1 MKKIVLIAVV
11 GKSPAVVTEAIYALI
26 NNGVVTKSGQID
38 IQLITTGKC
47 EKRIKDDQNP
57 ANTLETWI
65 NKLYVQS
72 FGKNGENKPVEF
84 IENENFHILTRK
96 GTDNQPEKIDDLVDI
111 ESNLILIDKCCEL
124 ARKYST
130 GTDRQDVPVYYL
142 IAGGRKTMATSI
154 MCAAQI
160 YARTIDRVFHVLA
173 NPSDVEDC
181 IDFWYPS
188 SRDSYKSID
197 GKTIYDRSEIEITL
211 INQPFIPLRIFYES
225 KIKNITK
232 NLQKNYLDI
241 ISSFSTDEN
250 SRLKITCAKKS
261 ENRGEK
267 DLRRKKITYSENSTA
282 ELNLPDSTFILYLY
296 LALRKL
302 DREICSSATCY
313 GCVEKKCFIDLDTMN
328 IEKVFG
334 LKYIDIY
341 QIIKNGYIDNN
352 VITGSGSTPQ
362 EPYISHINNGDKSG
376 KKDYY
381 GIINTFGNVISDQI
395 KISWFKNNE
404 NEKKVYGINI
414 DKSRIDI
421 DVHGIFPEK

>member
-84 IENENFHILTRK
+84 IENENLHILTRK

-124 ARKYST
+124 ASKYST

-250 SRLKITCAKKS
+250 SRLKIICVKKS
-261 ENRGEK
+261 ENTNK
-267 DLRRKKITYSENSTA
+267 KHLKSNKITYSENSTV
-282 ELNLPDSTFILYLY
+282 ELNLPDSTFSLYLY
-296 LALRKL
+296 LVLRKL
-302 DREICSSATCY
+302 DREICSSATCS
-313 GCVEKKCFIDLDTMN
+313 GCVEKKCFIEFN
-328 IEKVFG
+328 SINEEKVFG
-334 LKYIDIY
+334 LKYADII

-352 VITGSGSTPQ
+352 ARPGEYGTPQ
-362 EPYISHINNGDKSG
+362 REYITHINNGQKL
-376 KKDYY
+376 KKGEYY
-381 GIINTFGNVISDQI
+381 GIINTFGNIISDQI
-395 KISWFKNNE
+395 KISSFKIN
-404 NEKKVYGINI
+404 KKTVFGINI

-421 DVHGIFPEK
+421 DVHGIFLEK